1 VLRGALLPVLSYLGP
16 ACAGILTGTVVVETI
31 FAVPGLGRL
40 SVQAAINRDYTLIM
54 GDMIVFAVLLVL
66 MNFLVDL
73 GYGFLDPRIG
83 HGADAP

>member
-1 VLRGALLPVLSYLGP
+1 
-16 ACAGILTGTVVVETI
+16 VVVETI

-54 GDMIVFAVLLVL
+54 GDVIVFAVLLVL

-83 HGADAP
+83 HGPDAP